1 MVAAVF
7 YPGYLGGLCFFT
19 GCVVKAI
26 LVSWCMYSDKEAMI
40 WVKLKLKILSNR
52 VLRKRGHF
60 RCESQSTP
68 LCTLYSSG
76 AGERQR
82 ELLIIPTFGISSVNA
97 IIYA

>member
-60 RCESQSTP
+60 RCESHKVLHFAPCTP
-68 LCTLYSSG
+68 QVRVKDKENY
-76 AGERQR
+76 
-82 ELLIIPTFGISSVNA
+82 
-97 IIYA
+97 